1 MRAIMVF
8 VRIAAALLGIAAA
21 ALAANSMLVVGF
33 DRFSVML
40 QATLLTTAVFLLW
53 FAALAHSP
61 SELDKLARTL
71 LIGLVAGVI
80 CLVLGFV
87 GPLIF
92 TPENNLG
99 PLLGIFITGPAG
111 FILGCIGGFVW
122 TRLR

>member
-21 ALAANSMLVVGF
+21 ALAAKSMLVVGF

-40 QATLLTTAVFLLW
+40 QATLLTAAVFLLW

-71 LIGLVAGVI
+71 LIGLVAGAI

>member
-21 ALAANSMLVVGF
+21 ALAANSMIVVGF

-40 QATLLTTAVFLLW
+40 QATLLTAAVFFLW

-61 SELDKLARTL
+61 AELDKLARTL

-80 CLVLGFV
+80 CIVPGFV